1 MQARQLNTNSTD
13 NDQQAYFAYLNA
25 RTINSA
31 NKSKFSDSA
40 RLAVTRASDLLSS
53 LYCHT
58 KPYVNYRKTKVA
70 IKLCTKAVNNK
81 KMLKEYEEYLEE
93 QNWTKAVSAQ
103 GVVYSKKLTAF

>member
-1 MQARQLNTNSTD
+1 MQAIELNTQSADTK
-13 NDQQAYFAYLNA
+13 QQAYFAYLNA

-40 RLAVTRASDLLSS
+40 KLAVTRASDMLSS
-53 LYCHT
+53 LYCHV

-81 KMLKEYEEYLEE
+81 KLLKEYEEYLIQ
-93 QNWTKAVSAQ
+93 QNWEKAISAQ
-103 GVVYSKKLTAF
+103 GVIYSKKLAAF